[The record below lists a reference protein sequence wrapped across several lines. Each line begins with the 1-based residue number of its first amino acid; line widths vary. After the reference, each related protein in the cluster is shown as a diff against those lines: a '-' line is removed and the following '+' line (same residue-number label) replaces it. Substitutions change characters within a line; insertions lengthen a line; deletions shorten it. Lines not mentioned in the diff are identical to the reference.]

1 MYQIDWSEEAIKD
14 AVRLRKSDAAA
25 YRKLKKLLA
34 ELQEHP
40 YTGTGKPE
48 VLKGCSGIWSR
59 RIDKKN
65 RLRYMVNETT
75 VIVFVV
81 SASGHYDDK

>member
-1 MYQIDWSEEAIKD
+1 MYRIDWSDEAIKD
-14 AVRLRKSDAAA
+14 AVKLRKSDAAA
-25 YRKLKKLLA
+25 YRKLQKLLV

-48 VLKGCSGIWSR
+48 VLKGFRGMWSR

-81 SASGHYDDK
+81 SALGHYEDK